1 MLIFLI
7 VIYLFVLSLLSF
19 LFCHIIYENKM
30 KNDLLFFVVTNFV
43 LSFSFLVFLFYYK
56 DYLLSLVNV
65 FFLLL
70 NTIFLSYELK
80 FTYDS
85 YRILSIP
92 YLIYIVFLFY
102 LIFDLYLMSL

>member
-1 MLIFLI
+1 MFNVLVFVYFI
-7 VIYLFVLSLLSF
+7 VLSLISI
-19 LFCHIIYENKM
+19 LFYRIINQKKM
-30 KNDLLFFVVTNFV
+30 KNDLCFFVITNFI

>member
-1 MLIFLI
+1 MFNVLVFVYFI
-7 VIYLFVLSLLSF
+7 VLSLISI
-19 LFCHIIYENKM
+19 LFYRIIKQKKM
-30 KNDLLFFVVTNFV
+30 KNYLCFFVITNFI

>member
-1 MLIFLI
+1 MFNVLV
-7 VIYLFVLSLLSF
+7 VIYIIVLSLISI
-19 LFCHIIYENKM
+19 LFYRIIKNKKM
-30 KNDLLFFVVTNFV
+30 KNDVCFFVISNFS

-56 DYLLSLVNV
+56 DYLLSLVNI
-65 FFLLL
+65 FFLLV

-80 FTYDS
+80 FTYDN